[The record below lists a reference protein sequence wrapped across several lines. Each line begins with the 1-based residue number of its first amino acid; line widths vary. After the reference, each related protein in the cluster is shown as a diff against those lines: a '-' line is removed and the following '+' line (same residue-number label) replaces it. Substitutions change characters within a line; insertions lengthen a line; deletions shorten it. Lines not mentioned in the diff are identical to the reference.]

1 MALNCDL
8 KSGRLSARLPQ
19 CRSEIDRVFG
29 DGYAAAHPDVVTAV
43 VQSAASGWAAT
54 RLAIAIERVAE
65 ALLIE
70 EAKQHLVLARELLHP
85 RP

>member
-1 MALNCDL
+1 MSDPI
-8 KSGRLSARLPQ
+8 SRLDVVQR
-19 CRSEIDRVFG
+19 EIDRVFG
-29 DGYAAAHPDVVTAV
+29 DGYATAHPEVVTAV
-43 VQSAASGWAAT
+43 LQSAASDWAAT

-70 EAKQHLVLARELLHP
+70 EETQQHLVLARELLHK